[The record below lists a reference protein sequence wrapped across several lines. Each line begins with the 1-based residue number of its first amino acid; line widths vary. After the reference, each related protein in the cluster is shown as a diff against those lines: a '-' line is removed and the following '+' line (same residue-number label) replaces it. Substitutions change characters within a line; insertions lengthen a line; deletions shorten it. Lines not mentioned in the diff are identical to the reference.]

1 MVRKTSRMI
10 YCGFISKIMP
20 ALSDA
25 VLIGTVLTLV
35 FAAVAYYL
43 YTRIIQ
49 NESKLSLMESIL
61 LNLKMATEATLL
73 AGAREEMHMA
83 QHNHSHGHGHVRMEE
98 NMVSSSKE
106 DVIAP
111 SQTDEATLYQ
121 QMIDEAHNDI
131 ASTSATVSSQDIPQE
146 IKDIS
151 VSSSSP
157 SPVSSA
163 TIHVTKD
170 DNGNSKVHIGFESM
184 SYKELCSE
192 AQKRGITG
200 VSRMN
205 RRKLIDVLNKKEGIV
220 VEETAPV
227 TTTDKLF
234 DLPPAQEFPDGV
246 ELASL

>member
-1 MVRKTSRMI
+1 
-10 YCGFISKIMP
+10 MP

-25 VLIGTVLTLV
+25 VLIGTVLTLI
-35 FAAVAYYL
+35 FGAVAYYL
-43 YTRIIQ
+43 YTRICQ
-49 NESKLSLMESIL
+49 NESKVSLMESIL

-73 AGAREEMHMA
+73 AGAREEMHMVNA
-83 QHNHSHGHGHVRMEE
+83 HHNHGHVHMAETVAPSAQEE
-98 NMVSSSKE
+98 
-106 DVIAP
+106 VIAP
-111 SQTDEATLYQ
+111 SQPDEATLYQ
-121 QMIDEAHNDI
+121 QMIEEAHNDI
-131 ASTSATVSSQDIPQE
+131 QQQETKDVSVHAPT
-146 IKDIS
+146 
-151 VSSSSP
+151 SSSSSGASTP
-157 SPVSSA
+157 S
-163 TIHVTKD
+163 IHVTKD

-184 SYKELCSE
+184 SYKELCGE

-220 VEETAPV
+220 SAEESAPV

>member
-1 MVRKTSRMI
+1 MRKTPRSKHPVS
-10 YCGFISKIMP
+10 ISKVMP

-25 VLIGTVLTLV
+25 VLIGTVLTLI
-35 FAAVAYYL
+35 FGAVAYYL
-43 YTRIIQ
+43 YTRICQ
-49 NESKLSLMESIL
+49 NESKVSLMESIL

-73 AGAREEMHMA
+73 AGAREEMHFA
-83 QHNHSHGHGHVRMEE
+83 AHHNHTQGHVHMAETGASASPLSQEE
-98 NMVSSSKE
+98 I
-106 DVIAP
+106 IAP
-111 SQTDEATLYQ
+111 SQPDEATLYQ
-121 QMIDEAHNDI
+121 QMIEEAHNDI
-131 ASTSATVSSQDIPQE
+131 QQQETKDVSVHAAT
-146 IKDIS
+146 
-151 VSSSSP
+151 SSP
-157 SPVSSA
+157 SVASTPS
-163 TIHVTKD
+163 ILVTKD

-184 SYKELCSE
+184 SYKELCGE

-220 VEETAPV
+220 SVEESAPV